1 MRRRSCGLI
10 SSILLEK
17 STDVSSKTDSAI
29 SAWAVMPAFRLIVG
43 SDALYTSAML
53 RRMFSTLRSICCLAR
68 HLRQMAVAGGER
80 QIFDPLKVIGEDKR
94 DEGQQRQQG
103 H

>member
-29 SAWAVMPAFRLIVG
+29 SAWAVMPAFRLMVG

-68 HLRQMAVAGGER
+68 ICGRWLLLVESARFLIR
-80 QIFDPLKVIGEDKR
+80 
-94 DEGQQRQQG
+94 
-103 H
+103 

>member
-1 MRRRSCGLI
+1 MMEPILGQIALLPQLNETEELRPDP
-10 SSILLEK
+10 SILLEQ

-29 SAWAVMPAFRLIVG
+29 SAWAVMPAFRLMG

-68 HLRQMAVAGGER
+68 ICGRWLLLVESGV
-80 QIFDPLKVIGEDKR
+80 IF
-94 DEGQQRQQG
+94 
-103 H
+103 